1 MNARKTYDI
10 LLECKVA
17 KKELNVS
24 VMEKRQYRGVQY
36 WCSPDG
42 LCELYCDAGTACGS
56 EELLRDMIDV
66 DMEAGA

>member
-1 MNARKTYDI
+1 MMNDFER
-10 LLECKVA
+10 L
-17 KKELNVS
+17 
-24 VMEKRQYRGVQY
+24 EKRLTKMELSVSLMDAREYRGVTY

-66 DMEAGA
+66 DMEAEA